1 MVLEVRLSFAHGDGP
16 DLPNIAHIYLLYWF
30 FNWIGVAAV
39 LVGHPFDLVKV
50 RMQTGAV
57 EGANASVFGIMRKTF
72 LAEGL
77 PGLYRGVSAPILAV
91 SPVYALSF
99 WGYDVGQRLVH
110 MFRKDDDLTRPSS
123 LLEISIAGGL
133 SGNYI

>member
-1 MVLEVRLSFAHGDGP
+1 MVLEVRLSFVHGEGP
-16 DLPNIAHIYLLYWF
+16 DLPNIAHIYLLCWF
-30 FNWIGVAAV
+30 FYWIGVAAV

-72 LAEGL
+72 VAEGL

-110 MFRKDDDLTRPSS
+110 MFRKEDDLTRPSS
-123 LLEISIAGGL
+123 LLEISVAGGL
-133 SGNYI
+133 SGKYI

>member
-1 MVLEVRLSFAHGDGP
+1 MDIGFELSTVMLDFEVR
-16 DLPNIAHIYLLYWF
+16 
-30 FNWIGVAAV
+30 
-39 LVGHPFDLVKV
+39 
-50 RMQTGAV
+50 
-57 EGANASVFGIMRKTF
+57 ASVFGIMRKTL

-99 WGYDVGQRLVH
+99 WGYDVGQRFVH
-110 MFRKDDDLTRPSS
+110 MFRKKDDLTRPSS

-133 SGNYI
+133 SGKYI